1 MRERSFPIV
10 DDNEPLLGT
19 MPHMDLYEEADL
31 ISNIIG
37 DYQDKNYLEWSPIS
51 DVLSSEEVRAQ
62 GARMREVFKAPKRQ
76 RQGLKQEPIGKVK
89 KEEVNPV
96 ERAREEARRDLTKK
110 RTASYLTKETSKQI
124 NQKKFVLRQDI
135 KPKPGKQAPTAPFQK
150 ENPGEYARFS
160 EPLRQTDYILADLKP
175 HYQPME
181 DGEDKSRRPKKNNYD
196 FLKKS
201 QIYNKPDDRTPRE
214 RKIAQELNLTGLE
227 NK

>member
-1 MRERSFPIV
+1 MREKSFPIV
-10 DDNEPLLGT
+10 DDNEPLLGS
-19 MPHMDLYEEADL
+19 MPQMDLYEEADL

-37 DYQDKNYLEWSPIS
+37 DYQDKNHLEWSPIS
-51 DVLSSEEVRAQ
+51 DVLSSEEVKAQ
-62 GARMREVFKAPKRQ
+62 TAKMTEVFRAPRRQ

-89 KEEVNPV
+89 KDQVNQA
-96 ERAREEARRDLTKK
+96 ERAREEARRDLSKK
-110 RTASYLTKETSKQI
+110 RTASYLTKEPTP
-124 NQKKFVLRQDI
+124 QKKFVLSQGNSRPS
-135 KPKPGKQAPTAPFQK
+135 KTSPTAPFQK

-160 EPLRQTDYILADLKP
+160 EALRQTDYILADLKP

-201 QIYNKPDDRTPRE
+201 QVYNKQDDRTPRE

>member
-1 MRERSFPIV
+1 MREKLFPMV
-10 DDNEPLLGT
+10 ADDEPMLT
-19 MPHMDLYEEADL
+19 AMPQMNLYDESDF
-31 ISNIIG
+31 ISNILG
-37 DYQDKNYLEWSPIS
+37 DYQDKNFLEWAPIS
-51 DVLSSEEVRAQ
+51 EVLSPREVEAQTKKMQDVLVQS
-62 GARMREVFKAPKRQ
+62 APKHK
-76 RQGLKQEPIGKVK
+76 RQGLKQEPIGKIK
-89 KEEVNPV
+89 KDQVNHA
-96 ERAREEARRDLTKK
+96 EQAREEARRDLKQKK
-110 RTASYLTKETSKQI
+110 NASYLTKETATK
-124 NQKKFVLRQDI
+124 KKFVLHQEQEKRVTQ
-135 KPKPGKQAPTAPFQK
+135 PPTAPFQK

-201 QIYNKPDDRTPRE
+201 QVYNKKDDRTPRE

>member
-1 MRERSFPIV
+1 MREKSFPIV
-10 DDNEPLLGT
+10 DDNEPLLGS
-19 MPHMDLYEEADL
+19 MPQMDLYEEADL

-37 DYQDKNYLEWSPIS
+37 DYQDKNHLEWSPIS
-51 DVLSSEEVRAQ
+51 DVLSSEEVKAQ
-62 GARMREVFKAPKRQ
+62 TAKMTEVFRAPRRQ

-89 KEEVNPV
+89 KDQVNHA
-96 ERAREEARRDLTKK
+96 EQAREEARRDLKQKK
-110 RTASYLTKETSKQI
+110 NASYLTKETATK
-124 NQKKFVLRQDI
+124 KKFVLHQEPERRVT
-135 KPKPGKQAPTAPFQK
+135 QAPTAPFQK

-201 QIYNKPDDRTPRE
+201 QVYNKQDDRTPRE

>member
-1 MRERSFPIV
+1 MREKTFPIV

-37 DYQDKNYLEWSPIS
+37 DYQDKNHLEWSPIS
-51 DVLSSEEVRAQ
+51 DVLSSEAVKAQ
-62 GARMREVFKAPKRQ
+62 GTKMREAFKAKGQ
-76 RQGLKQEPIGKVK
+76 NHQGLQQEPIGKIRIDKSHLGERVG
-89 KEEVNPV
+89 KESSRKV
-96 ERAREEARRDLTKK
+96 TKK
-110 RTASYLTKETSKQI
+110 RIPPHLTKDSLTAQAFGRE
-124 NQKKFVLRQDI
+124 QKKEQST
-135 KPKPGKQAPTAPFQK
+135 KKKKPTAPFQK
-150 ENPGEYARFS
+150 EHPGEYARFS
-160 EPLRQTDYILADLKP
+160 APLRQTEYILADLKP

-181 DGEDKSRRPKKNNYD
+181 DGKDKSQRPNKNNYD

-201 QIYNKPDDRTPRE
+201 QIYNQQDPKTPRE